1 MNVNNGVKVDC
12 RVSQSTVCT
21 RSWHVEGGP
30 HGRKGHSLCD
40 GQHGREFSCTW
51 GRWIFLVGCPFE
63 LRGDLVLMKG
73 DIQSL
78 FLFPGQ
84 CKRVREQTGKAS
96 CILEGHL
103 FFMGVPS
110 PGNIFSLPL
119 TLSFS
124 SSSKGRSPVKRKL
137 SWLRSTVIGT
147 TTGNG
152 EALYLS
158 PNVLIHNLPLP
169 LTVRILQIFFQTLVC
184 HRSSLYLDGT
194 SATIP
199 TDTSVTSQ
207 RLPILFI

>member
-12 RVSQSTVCT
+12 RVSQSTAVCT

-103 FFMGVPS
+103 SFMGVPS
-110 PGNIFSLPL
+110 PGNICFP
-119 TLSFS
+119 S
-124 SSSKGRSPVKRKL
+124 SHP
-137 SWLRSTVIGT
+137 
-147 TTGNG
+147 
-152 EALYLS
+152 
-158 PNVLIHNLPLP
+158 
-169 LTVRILQIFFQTLVC
+169 Q
-184 HRSSLYLDGT
+184 
-194 SATIP
+194 
-199 TDTSVTSQ
+199 
-207 RLPILFI
+207 LFIFIQRKISSEEEAVMAEVYRYRDHHR